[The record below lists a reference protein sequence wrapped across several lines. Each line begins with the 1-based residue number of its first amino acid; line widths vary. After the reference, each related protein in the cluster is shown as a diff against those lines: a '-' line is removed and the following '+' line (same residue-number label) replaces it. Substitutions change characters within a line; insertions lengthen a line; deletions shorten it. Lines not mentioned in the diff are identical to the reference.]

1 MIKELTQESNWTLDT
16 DIKALLQAYLN
27 QSSIK
32 DFESLS
38 EYVDIVN
45 RNIYI
50 GDIEEVTGAGVDAF
64 IRFYNIVDKQ
74 LDIPVEDR
82 IPIKIFINSDGGDLT
97 ATFTIIDSI
106 HMSKT
111 PVYTINQGR
120 AYSGGYFIYI
130 CGHKRYSFSSSNFL
144 FHEGSTVMGG
154 DAHKFESAADYYKK
168 KREKLRQIVLD
179 HTKISPE
186 LYDEKK
192 KDDWWFDTEEAEKLG
207 MVEVI
212 VTPEN
217 YDEIL

>member
-1 MIKELTQESNWTLDT
+1 MIKELAQDSNWTIDT

-50 GDIEEVTGAGVDAF
+50 GDIEEITGTAVDSF
-64 IRFYNIVDKQ
+64 IRLYNMIDKQ
-74 LDIPVEDR
+74 LNIPVEER
-82 IPIKIFINSDGGDLT
+82 IPIKIFINSNGGDLT
-97 ATFTIIDSI
+97 ATCTAIDAI
-106 HMSKT
+106 KMSKT
-111 PVYTINQGR
+111 PVHTINQGR
-120 AYSGGYFIYI
+120 AYSGGFLIYI
-130 CGHKRYSFSSSNFL
+130 CGHKRYSFLSANFL

-168 KREKLRQIVLD
+168 RREKMKKLVLD
-179 HTKISPE
+179 NTKISPE